1 MERRDRAPVASFFS
15 QEPLS
20 RGATVALGEDAAHH
34 ARVRRLEVG
43 ECLRLLDGAGTTGT
57 GTLLRVARSQLSVEV
72 GDVTTVEPPPPV
84 HLLVPIADRDRML
97 WLAEKSVELGV
108 TSWRP
113 VLWRRSKSVSPRG
126 EGSSFQQ
133 RVRARMTSALEQ
145 CGGAWLPVIYPDAKP
160 EHAIA
165 ATTAGARMVLL
176 AGAEPILGAA
186 RRAPVSIAVGP
197 EGGFEE
203 EEIAAMVA
211 AGFGAAGLAGNVL
224 RFETAGVAALA
235 IVRAALALAAE
246 STNAR

>member
-15 QEPLS
+15 PEPLA

-43 ECLRLLDGAGTTGT
+43 ERLRLLDGAGATGT
-57 GTLLRVARSQLSVEV
+57 GTLLRIARSQLTVEV
-72 GDVTTVEPPPPV
+72 GDVTTIGAPPPV

-97 WLAEKSVELGV
+97 WLAEKAVELGV
-108 TSWRP
+108 ASWRP

-126 EGSSFQQ
+126 EGSGFQQ
-133 RVRARMTSALEQ
+133 RVRARMISALEQ
-145 CGGAWLPVIYPDAKP
+145 CGGAWLPSIYPDAKP

-165 ATTAGARMVLL
+165 ATTAGARLVLL
-176 AGAEPILGAA
+176 PGAEPILGSAM
-186 RRAPVSIAVGP
+186 RAPVSIAVGP
-197 EGGFEE
+197 EGGYEE
-203 EEIAAMVA
+203 DEIAALTT
-211 AGFGAAGLAGNVL
+211 AGFAPAGLAGNVL

-246 STNAR
+246 SANAR